1 MRKRLTDEQ
10 KKELIEILKM
20 LEGIKRKLQDFVK

>member
-20 LEGIKRKLQDFVK
+20 LEGIKRKLQEFIK